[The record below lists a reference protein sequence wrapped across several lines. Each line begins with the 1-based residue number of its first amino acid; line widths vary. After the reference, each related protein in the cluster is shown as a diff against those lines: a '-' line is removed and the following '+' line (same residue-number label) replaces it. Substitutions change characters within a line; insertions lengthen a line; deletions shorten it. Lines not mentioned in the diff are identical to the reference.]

1 VIAKENAM
9 SQVPQGKKQNGKI
22 IDLLREMLRISFRVV
37 MFVVWVTFAG
47 AAFGQTPEKRVVKIY
62 AVDRASAENLQRWV
76 DAGHDTWCRHAE
88 LVAAAT
94 LQEVAP
100 EMQDELTLA
109 SSTLEREE
117 ENETQASYVYHSLD
131 GLTTY
136 RIAVRRYEWLRS
148 EAGIADVVWIPERVE
163 MVTEPTRD

>member
-1 VIAKENAM
+1 M
-9 SQVPQGKKQNGKI
+9 SQVSQGTKQNSRVVE
-22 IDLLREMLRISFRVV
+22 LLREMLRISFRVV
-37 MFVVWVTFAG
+37 LFVVWVTFAG

-62 AVDRASAENLQRWV
+62 AVDRAAAENLQRWV

-94 LQEVAP
+94 LKEITP

-136 RIAVRRYEWLRS
+136 RIAVRRYEWLKS
-148 EAGIADVVWIPERVE
+148 DAGIADVVWLPERVE
-163 MVTEPTRD
+163 MLAESARD